1 MGNHEELLEKFP
13 DGVYAGFCK
22 KQESAEAQNVDTNND
37 TAARKVESCEK
48 KKVEVDPLDVKMLGE
63 ANSQDEKAKE
73 KVDAFQKE

>member
-37 TAARKVESCEK
+37 TAARKVESSEK